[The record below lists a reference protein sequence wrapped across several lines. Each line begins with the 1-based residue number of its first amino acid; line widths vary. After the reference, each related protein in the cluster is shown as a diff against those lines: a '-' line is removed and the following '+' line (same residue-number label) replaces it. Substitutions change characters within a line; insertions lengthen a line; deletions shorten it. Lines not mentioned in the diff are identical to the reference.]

1 MTATPAPTPPQA
13 ASPSQPER
21 LALIGHDLRAALSD
35 VVGGLRLIDPAG
47 MDQIAR
53 LQLERVRSAGEV
65 LARLI
70 EETLVTLQED
80 GPALPAAPGNLQL
93 ARFLYDLDMRWSGRA
108 QEKGLTFRLTFEGD
122 VPLVVGIDSLAAER
136 ILSNLL
142 SNAIKFTDRGS
153 VTMLVGHDQGPSGPR
168 LSVTI
173 RDDGPGFSAQA
184 LDRLY
189 EFRSRPAGASKPGH
203 GLGLHITKALTDRLG
218 GVITVENRPGGGAQ
232 VRLELPCAL
241 PVLDADPQA
250 DPLPDLSGLKVLVA
264 EDNATCRLI
273 LTRML
278 SQLGAEFA
286 LAEDGVSALQ
296 WLERETFDLALI
308 DIEMPH
314 IPGTEVIRTLRCMA
328 PPVCRLPVIAVTAHA
343 LPSQHAAILS
353 SGADAILEK
362 PVAGVAEFGLLVT
375 RLLGPGPS
383 VAPDA
388 APGGDTPADDAPTD
402 AGLNLEAFD
411 RLIAMAGSGAT
422 GELLAR
428 LDQDLR
434 QTRDGLGTALA
445 DGDRIR
451 IRADTHVLIA
461 LAGAVGAER
470 LQACAQDMN
479 AAMHQGGAIAPELER
494 EAVLL
499 LDRLIRFISARRNSL
514 GEAG

>member
-1 MTATPAPTPPQA
+1 MIATPAPTPPQA

-47 MDQIAR
+47 MDQVAK

-65 LARLI
+65 LARLV
-70 EETLVTLQED
+70 EETLVTLQE
-80 GPALPAAPGNLQL
+80 GEPALPTAPGNLQL
-93 ARFLYDLDMRWSGRA
+93 ARFLYDLEMRWSGRA
-108 QEKGLTFRLTFEGD
+108 QEKGLAFRLTCEGD
-122 VPLVVGIDSLAAER
+122 VPLVVGIDRLAAER

-153 VTMLVGHDQGPSGPR
+153 VAMLVSHAQGPQGPR
-168 LSVTI
+168 LNVTI

-184 LDRLY
+184 LERLY
-189 EFRSRPAGASKPGH
+189 EFRGRPAGTSKPGH

-218 GVITVENRPGGGAQ
+218 GVITVENCPGGGAQ
-232 VRLELPCAL
+232 VRLELPCTL
-241 PVLDADPQA
+241 PVAAPDPQA
-250 DPLPDLSGLKVLVA
+250 GPLPDLSRLKVLVA

-278 SQLGAEFA
+278 GQLGAEFV
-286 LAEDGVSALQ
+286 LAEDGVAALQ
-296 WLERETFDLALI
+296 WLERESFDLALI
-308 DIEMPH
+308 DMEMPH
-314 IPGTEVIRTLRCMA
+314 IPGTEVIRTLRCMP

-362 PVAGVAEFGLLVT
+362 PVAGIAEFGLLVT
-375 RLLGPGPS
+375 RLLGPCP
-383 VAPDA
+383 VEQPDA
-388 APGGDTPADDAPTD
+388 VVADP
-402 AGLNLEAFD
+402 GLNQEVFD
-411 RLIAMAGSGAT
+411 RLLAMAGPGAT

-434 QTRDGLGTALA
+434 QTRDGLATALA
-445 DGDRIR
+445 DGDRAGV
-451 IRADTHVLIA
+451 RADTHVLIA

-470 LQACAQDMN
+470 LQVCAQDMN
-479 AAMHQGGAIAPELER
+479 AAMHQGSAIPAEQER
-494 EAVLL
+494 EAMLL
-499 LDRLIRFISARRNSL
+499 LDRLIGFISVRRE
-514 GEAG
+514 GVGGAG